1 MEPKNNIFMPP
12 ASSESTS
19 GLYLTDKRATERPFY
34 ENLPL
39 TERSIYFTE
48 NDSAAYKPKT
58 KLGNDLYTGKP
69 VTGGKKSVKL
79 LYADPK
85 FDEDAMK
92 QGLFQFKKGSPATK
106 LGIKPID
113 LREVG
118 SSLAPSSFESDK

>member
-1 MEPKNNIFMPP
+1 MKPKNNIFMPP

-19 GLYLTDKRATERPFY
+19 GLYLTDKRATDRPFY

-39 TERSIYFTE
+39 TEGSIYFTK
-48 NDSAAYKPKT
+48 NKSAAYKPKT
-58 KLGNDLYTGKP
+58 KLGNDLYTGKRI
-69 VTGGKKSVKL
+69 TGGKKSVKL

-92 QGLFQFKKGSPATK
+92 KGLFQFEKRSPATR